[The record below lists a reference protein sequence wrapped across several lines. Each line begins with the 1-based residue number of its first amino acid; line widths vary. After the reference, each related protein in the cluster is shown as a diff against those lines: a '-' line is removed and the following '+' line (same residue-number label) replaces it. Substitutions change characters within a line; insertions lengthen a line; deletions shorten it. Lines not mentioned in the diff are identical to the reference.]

1 MSCIWVTYESHMSH
15 ISHIQMYE
23 SHESYMIHI
32 WFTYESHTSHIWV
45 TMTILYMI
53 HYDSAHWVIVSH
65 WLYYTWLYDSSWLMT
80 LLLYSEHENE
90 CEYAP
95 VKCPNSSLCPP
106 VIKKVIYYS
115 ITICYNMSI
124 LSSFSI
130 YPNIWKHV
138 NMSDVHII
146 DSSMLV
152 VIHVYFVSM

>member
-1 MSCIWVTYESHMSH
+1 MSHMS
-15 ISHIQMYE
+15 
-23 SHESYMIHI
+23 HI

-45 TMTILYMI
+45 TMTILYMT

-130 YPNIWKHV
+130 YLNIWKHV